1 MASLMSDL
9 YLATTNAAPLELNAA
24 DLDSLDRGQ
33 GDGIENG
40 ASNKKSRRTRAKAKA
55 LVNESDLTAKVAIG
69 DEEANG
75 ECAQS

>member
-9 YLATTNAAPLELNAA
+9 YIATTNAAPLELNAA

-40 ASNKKSRRTRAKAKA
+40 AAVETGLQHLNK
-55 LVNESDLTAKVAIG
+55 TAINLAVREIYLFLY
-69 DEEANG
+69 
-75 ECAQS
+75 